1 MIEHKKKFFGGLGL
15 MIGFLIV
22 LIIFFSPIFGG
33 ENGLDYLDNLYNSIS
48 KGAAYYIPKVK
59 SESDQ
64 YRGNSVSVTLAMGSK
79 RQAEQI
85 ATLFKAGGAKAV
97 VTETRLKV
105 TGDLSKILENCL
117 ADADAMY

>member
-85 ATLFKAGGAKAV
+85 A
-97 VTETRLKV
+97 
-105 TGDLSKILENCL
+105 
-117 ADADAMY
+117 

>member
-48 KGAAYYIPKVK
+48 KGAAY
-59 SESDQ
+59 
-64 YRGNSVSVTLAMGSK
+64 
-79 RQAEQI
+79 
-85 ATLFKAGGAKAV
+85 
-97 VTETRLKV
+97 
-105 TGDLSKILENCL
+105 
-117 ADADAMY
+117 